1 MQFDPYD
8 PELHQDPYPVYR
20 QLREEFPVH
29 YEPNRNFFV
38 LSRYD
43 DVAAALQD
51 SELYCSEEGI
61 TVGLDLAAAE
71 TDGVDVMRAVPLLIM
86 MDGERHKKLRS
97 LVNRAF
103 TPRRIGAL
111 EPRIRKIAGEL
122 LDDFCHT
129 ERADL
134 VSQFSAPL
142 PTTVIAELLGIPTAD
157 RDFFKQK
164 STEIAQFDPAKPQG
178 VHPASDHG
186 PAVELASYL
195 TNQLDERRAQPRD
208 DLLSALLAAEVD
220 GEKLSPQELLG
231 FAFLLLVAGNE
242 TTTNLISNAAVLLD
256 RHPDERRKLIRDP
269 ALLPTAI
276 EEFLR
281 FDPPVQGLA
290 RTTTRDTEVR
300 GTPIPK
306 GSKVLLL
313 FASANRD
320 EAHFPEPERF
330 DVLRQPNHHLAFG
343 FGSHFCLG
351 SSLARLEARVAFE
364 ELLERLPDYRLL
376 EDRVERLCSGPIRG
390 AVRLPIATGR

>member
-1 MQFDPYD
+1 VHFDPYD

-61 TVGLDLAAAE
+61 TVGLDVAAAG

-256 RHPDERRKLIRDP
+256 RHTDERRKLIRDP